1 MKKTLTTPSEIIDFS
16 GDNETTVRG
25 STPTSLEMAK
35 SNLSTQL
42 KDIQDKMSQIQARRG
57 QTETQRQ
64 AQAETARQNILF
76 GSLQDAANRVGGVGG
91 PSAAERE
98 RQLAMSQQQQG
109 DEELL
114 RLGKDFEALENLK
127 LQAEAGQIGIIGQEE
142 KMAAQAEQYQ
152 AQMQMQREL
161 NDPNSVVSQNAR
173 ATAEIVLGQGV
184 LPAGITAAQIE
195 KVYPDLIKRQQTQ
208 ADFSQEMRKLGAQQA
223 FQRQMQA
230 ADLAAAQQKVAAT
243 PRISQSQGAAAGFG
257 KRLQQ
262 SEQVF
267 DKLKKQGFDRT
278 SIFSGLTSYLP
289 SFLKSSEQQ
298 QQDQAERNFANAQLR
313 RESGAA
319 IGNPEFESAELQYFP
334 RAGDSPEVI
343 EQKARNRAQL
353 IESLETESGP
363 AWEKIQLINQTQA
376 EPTQQPTVERKQF
389 VPSGGTTSSG
399 RKVFQP
405 TPK

>member
-76 GSLQDAANRVGGVGG
+76 GSLQDAANRVGGIGG

-142 KMAAQAEQYQ
+142 KMAAQAEQGR

-161 NDPNSVVSQNAR
+161 NDPNSAVSQNAR

-223 FQRQMQA
+223 FQRQMEA
-230 ADLAAAQQKVAAT
+230 AAAQQKVAAT
-243 PRISQSQGAAAGFG
+243 PKITQAQGAAAGFG

-267 DKLKKQGFDRT
+267 DKLEKQGFDRS
-278 SIFSGLTSYLP
+278 SILSGLTSYLP
-289 SFLKSSEQQ
+289 SFLKSAEQQ

-313 RESGAA
+313 KESGAV
-319 IGNPEFESAELQYFP
+319 IGDDEFASAEIQYFP

-343 EQKARNRAQL
+343 KQKAINRAQL
-353 IESLETESGP
+353 VESLETESGQ
-363 AWEKIQLINQTQA
+363 AWEKTQLINQTQN
-376 EPTQQPTVERKQF
+376 EPTQQQKTVERKQF
-389 VPSGGTTSSG
+389 VPSGSTTSSG